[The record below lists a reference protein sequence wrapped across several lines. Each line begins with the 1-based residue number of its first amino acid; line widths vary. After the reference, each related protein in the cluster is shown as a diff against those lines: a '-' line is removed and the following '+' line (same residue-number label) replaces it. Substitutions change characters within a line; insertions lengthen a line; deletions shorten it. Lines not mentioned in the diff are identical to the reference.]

1 MATSPSQKPDLGRPE
16 PPESTGGLDAAGAA
30 ELADTEAEQP
40 AEPTVDQRAATRR
53 LVAFAV
59 AAVLS
64 VAVAV
69 LVGVGAWTTMH
80 SGARSNE
87 AFTDTGETAAVVG
100 QVANAI
106 TTVYSYDYRDL
117 GATDNAARSVVT
129 GRFVDE
135 FERVFGPV
143 KQLAPQ
149 QQAVLHTTVPAAG
162 VTLMQGNRATLLMMV
177 NQTGTR
183 GPGQQPTGAAARLV
197 VDAQKVDGRWKIA
210 WVSPE

>member
-1 MATSPSQKPDLGRPE
+1 MDRPE
-16 PPESTGGLDAAGAA
+16 PAEPTGQLDAAG
-30 ELADTEAEQP
+30 LADTEAG
-40 AEPTVDQRAATRR
+40 PTANQRAATLR
-53 LVAFAV
+53 LATVAV
-59 AAVLS
+59 AAVVS
-64 VAVAV
+64 IAVAV

-87 AFTDTGETAAVVG
+87 AFMDTGETAAVVA
-100 QVANAI
+100 QVTSAI

-117 GATDNAARSVVT
+117 AAAGNAAQGVVT
-129 GRFVDE
+129 GKFVAE

-162 VTLMQGNRATLLMMV
+162 VALLQDNRARLLVMV

-183 GPGQQPTGAAARLV
+183 GPGQEPTGATARLI